1 MTAQRSSIHS
11 VMRRIVWLQL
21 SAKMNRLL
29 NALAASAILLTSA
42 MAQNIGVSLAYS
54 DDLFLTT
61 LRQAMEQRAKE
72 LGVKIQ
78 FDHAQGDIGKQ
89 LNQIQNFAAQ
99 KMDAIVVNP
108 VDTMATPKMTKLVT
122 DVGIP
127 LIYVNLKP
135 AEETLPKGV
144 AYVGSDENIS
154 GKLQGEEIARLLNN
168 KGNVVILVGEL
179 ATQAAV
185 LRTEGVEKVVAKHPE
200 MRIVGKQTANWKRNE
215 AIDLMNNLLV
225 AGTNID
231 AVVANNDEMAIGA
244 ILALQQAG
252 KDPKNLVI
260 GGIDATQDALREM
273 ERGNLAVTVFQDP
286 KAQGRGAVETAVKL
300 TKGEQVD
307 SFVWIPFQLVTR
319 DNYKEFLTK

>member
-1 MTAQRSSIHS
+1 MKHLAITVIASAVLVTSAVAQKIG
-11 VMRRIVWLQL
+11 VTL
-21 SAKMNRLL
+21 SAFEH
-29 NALAASAILLTSA
+29 
-42 MAQNIGVSLAYS
+42 Q
-54 DDLFLTT
+54 FLVKI
-61 LRQAMEQRAKE
+61 REAMEEKAKE
-72 LGVKIQ
+72 RGVQIQ
-78 FDHAQGDIGKQ
+78 FVEAQGDIGRQ
-89 LNQIQNFAAQ
+89 LNQIQTFASQ
-99 KMDAIVVNP
+99 GVDAIIVNP
-108 VDTMATPKMTKLVT
+108 VDTMASPKMTKLVT

-168 KGNVVILVGEL
+168 KGNLVILVGEL

-200 MRIVGKQTANWKRNE
+200 MKIVGKQPANWKRNE

-225 AGTNID
+225 AGTKID
-231 AVVANNDEMAIGA
+231 AVAANNDEMAIGA

-252 KDPKNLVI
+252 KDPKTMVI

-273 ERGNLAVTVFQDP
+273 ERGNLALTVFQDP